1 MDKPNPKIWRKRP
14 KQDRSEQTIRAILEA
29 AEEKFVAKGFHHT
42 TAEDIA
48 ARAGVGVGSLY
59 DYFPN
64 KAAIALALLESTAQA
79 VAEHSRSFLVEKGT
93 EPIEQNL
100 PRVIRG
106 LFAGYKQHRT
116 VLIDLVADVAELR
129 SAHVYSLERLIHRAS
144 FMYLQ
149 QYQDRFPDG
158 DIKLMHAFLIHLFTA
173 SVKHYLASPD
183 PPLPEEEF
191 LDRLS
196 EVLVSHL
203 LSKRRGLDPPSPAAG
218 G

>member
-48 ARAGVGVGSLY
+48 TRAGVGVGSLY

-64 KAAIALALLESTAQA
+64 KAAIALALLESKAQM
-79 VAEHSRSFLVEKGT
+79 VAEHSRSFLVEKGN

-106 LFAGYKQHRT
+106 LFDGYKRHRR
-116 VLIDLVADVAELR
+116 VLIDLVDDVAELR
-129 SAHVYSLERLIHRAS
+129 SARVYSLDRMIHRAS
-144 FMYLQ
+144 LMYLQ
-149 QYQDRFPDG
+149 QYQDRFPGRD
-158 DIKLMHAFLIHLFTA
+158 LELTHAFLIHLFTA
-173 SVKHYLASPD
+173 SVKHYLAAPE
-183 PPLPEEEF
+183 PPLPEDEF
-191 LDRLS
+191 LNRLS
-196 EVLVSHL
+196 EVLINHL
-203 LSKRRGLDPPSPAAG
+203 VGPGKALEPPAG
-218 G
+218 